1 MTESA
6 DIDIEPESTTNESL
20 LREKRIAFVGKL
32 GGVNRKEAQQI
43 VKRHG
48 GIVATI
54 GEPLDWI
61 VVGADELPLGPDE
74 TDLLSQEIRD
84 AAAKGELEILSE
96 TEFWSRLGLVDGE
109 QHIRRL
115 YTPSMLAQLL
125 NVSVGTVRGWHR
137 RGLITAAR
145 EVKKLPY
152 FDFQEVASA
161 RRLAELVAAGAS
173 PAAIEKKLTE
183 LSRYV
188 PDIDRPLSQLGVIV
202 EGQQLLLR
210 QGEGLIEPGGQLR
223 LNFDSV
229 DEASNHSSD
238 QSDALHSGQVG
249 EDVEAANLVFPPTE
263 SLATPADLLAASAQ
277 CEEHGALP
285 EAIELCRAALAAGGP
300 SAEACFQLAELLY
313 RQGDLS
319 GARERYYTAIEIDED
334 YVEARANLGCVL
346 ADLGETELAIASF
359 QGALRYHHDYPDV
372 HFHLATALDSLERP
386 REAEEHWQ
394 EFLKLAPESP
404 WADEAR
410 DRLGEEIKG

>member
-1 MTESA
+1 MTESTE
-6 DIDIEPESTTNESL
+6 IDTNTETALSESL
-20 LREKRIAFVGKL
+20 LSDKRIAFVGKL

-48 GIVATI
+48 GILATV

-74 TDLLSQEIRD
+74 TDLLSPEIRD
-84 AAAKGELEILSE
+84 AAAKDELEILSE

-125 NVSVGTVRGWHR
+125 DVSVGTVRGWHR
-137 RGLITAAR
+137 RGLISAAR

-183 LSRYV
+183 LARYV

-223 LNFDSV
+223 LNFDSASEGGKPFH
-229 DEASNHSSD
+229 DPTDLNDDGRLETEEAS
-238 QSDALHSGQVG
+238 
-249 EDVEAANLVFPPTE
+249 LVFPPTE
-263 SLATPADLLAASAQ
+263 TLATPAELLAASAQ

-372 HFHLATALDSLERP
+372 HFHLATALDSLERS

-394 EFLKLAPESP
+394 EFLMLAPESP
-404 WADEAR
+404 WAEEAR
-410 DRLGEEIKG
+410 DRLGEEMSD